1 MNSLKLAQLMCS
13 RLCHDLI
20 TPVGAISTGL
30 EIIGESGD
38 EIDPELLSLT
48 SHSSQNASKR
58 LVYYRAAFGYS
69 TSSILNCPE
78 KLEKLLQ
85 DYLETYKVKLDWHCT
100 VPEEQITILQSHAR
114 LLVNIAG
121 IMVECA
127 PYGGIFKITITPS
140 QNRESLRFSLTL
152 TGDLVR
158 FKTDNKQALMGQLL
172 GKDATPHSVQ
182 SYLTSLL
189 LDEKQ
194 AKLSLTTISSTLLD
208 FYFETERLDGQHY
221 GSLF

>member
-1 MNSLKLAQLMCS
+1 MDSLKLAQLMCS

-38 EIDPELLSLT
+38 DIDPELLSLT
-48 SHSSQNASKR
+48 AHSAQNASQR

-78 KLEKLLQ
+78 KLEKLLRE
-85 DYLETYKVKLDWHCT
+85 YLETYKVKLDWCCK
-100 VPEEQITILQSHAR
+100 VPEHKLNILQDHAR
-114 LLVNIAG
+114 LLVNIVG

-127 PYGGIFKITITPS
+127 PYGGRFRILIDPS
-140 QNRESLRFSLTL
+140 SKKESLRFSFEL
-152 TGDLVR
+152 TGDLVNL
-158 FKTDNKQALMGQLL
+158 KTENKRALL
-172 GKDATPHSVQ
+172 GEISDKDVTPHSVQ
-182 SYLTSLL
+182 SYLTHLL

-194 AKLSLTTISSTLLD
+194 AELSFTTLSSDALEVCL
-208 FYFETERLDGQHY
+208 EAEQSGGHHY